1 MRDIYRRAAEW
12 EPLENGKC
20 KFCGC
25 SNEEGKRQHIRVGKI
40 IDREDGCELG
50 YGVYCD
56 NCSAQ
61 TRIFDIPI
69 GAMASWRAGDYTI
82 PIQGE
87 KFILAGCISLLQEL
101 TDVFKDYLEYMGIE
115 QSFYKEVYNKLTGET
130 ERKETGVDETEIFS
144 YEMPLSHIVNRLFLY
159 NTNHSGGTSTGAK
172 CNELGTREKYGYG
185 VTFDCKDEEED
196 EDDE

>member
-12 EPLENGKC
+12 EPLQNGKC

-40 IDREDGCELG
+40 IDHEDGCELG

-61 TRIFDIPI
+61 TRIFDKPI

-82 PIQGE
+82 PVQSE
-87 KFILAGCISLLQEL
+87 EQILEGCISLLHEL
-101 TDVFKDYLEYMGIE
+101 TGVFKDYLDYMGIK
-115 QSFYKEVYNKLTGET
+115 QSFYKEVYNKLTGKT
-130 ERKETGVDETEIFS
+130 EKKETGIDETEIFS
-144 YEMPLSHIVNRLFLY
+144 HEMNIRTIVNRLFLY
-159 NTNHSGGTSTGAK
+159 HTNHSGGTSTGAK
-172 CNELGTREKYGYG
+172 CNELGAYEKYGDG
-185 VTFDCKDEEED
+185 VVFSCMEEED